1 MSKVIKQMEM
11 TSLKN
16 TFQDVRDMV
25 FLTMKGLSCLGDATL
40 RTALRKK
47 KIRLKIV
54 KNTLARKVFEE
65 LGLHLNPQ
73 SPYWQGPSIV
83 AWGTSSIAELS
94 QELKKELEAPKT
106 LALFKDKVTIKG
118 AVADGEEVTFDVALK
133 MPTRAQAIAEVIGT
147 IIGAGGAVVGCLTAA
162 GNQIA
167 SQISQIADRKEEAPA
182 ETPASET
189 PAATAS

>member
-54 KNTLARKVFEE
+54 KNTLARKVFDE

-147 IIGAGGAVVGCLTAA
+147 IIGAGAAVVGCLTAA